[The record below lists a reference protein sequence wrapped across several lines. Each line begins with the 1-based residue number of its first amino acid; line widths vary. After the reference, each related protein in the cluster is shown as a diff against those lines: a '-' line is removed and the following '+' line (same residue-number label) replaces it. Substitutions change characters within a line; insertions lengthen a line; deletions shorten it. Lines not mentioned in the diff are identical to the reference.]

1 MGQWQGLVPALG
13 PGAIVVV
20 PSPESLVSSAARF
33 DTTSG
38 DVDVSLATFA
48 VLRLSPG
55 LKAIKTLDPGRQ
67 VGMRTS
73 AAAC

>member
-13 PGAIVVV
+13 PDRCG
-20 PSPESLVSSAARF
+20 PSPESLVSSAAKRF